1 MMACCLNEE
10 YLVFVSSFSELS
22 FVDLFICV
30 MKIHFIMQIA
40 FEFCKEEK

>member
-22 FVDLFICV
+22 FEDLAICV
-30 MKIHFIMQIA
+30 MEIHFIMQIA